1 MVVRETI
8 VSVAIVKNNNSYRG
22 AISAL
27 NLIANEIDTALNNRK
42 KILVKPNFVSIFNP
56 LSTTPRETVEAI
68 IDFIYNRYNI
78 SEIVIAES
86 PAIGSFNQ
94 AIELL
99 GYKELA
105 KRYPSIEFLDLD
117 EYEQEIIMLE
127 DEYHTL
133 FEVSVSKILMDNQ
146 FFKISACRAKT
157 HDTVIVTLSIK
168 NVVMGAIKR
177 GYKSR
182 MHRGYFS
189 INYNI
194 AKLATRLM
202 PDLGVIDGV
211 VAMEGDGPVN
221 GEEKYWGVVFA
232 STNPVNLDI
241 VTAYAM
247 GFNPSDI
254 GYLLL
259 LSRWGYGEIDIKRI
273 KILGEDVDAIRSPF
287 KPHRLYREQLKWK
300 THRDLKL

>member
-1 MVVRETI
+1 M
-8 VSVAIVKNNNSYRG
+8 SVAIVKNNDSYRG
-22 AISAL
+22 VLSAL
-27 NLIANEIDTALNNRK
+27 NLIANEIDKTLDNRK
-42 KILVKPNFVSIFNP
+42 NILVKPNFVSIFNP

-68 IDFIYNRYNI
+68 IDFIYNRYNV

-94 AIELL
+94 AIEFL

-105 KRYPSIEFLDLD
+105 KRYTSIEFLDLD
-117 EYEQEIIMLE
+117 DYEQEIITLE
-127 DEYHTL
+127 DEYHNL
-133 FEVSVSKILMDNQ
+133 FEVSVSKILMDNR

-168 NVVMGAIKR
+168 NVVMGSIKR

-202 PDLGVIDGV
+202 PDLGIVDGV

-221 GEEKYWGVVFA
+221 GEKKCWGVVFA
-232 STNPVNLDI
+232 STNPVNLD
-241 VTAYAM
+241 VATTYAM
-247 GFNPSDI
+247 GFNPSDV
-254 GYLLL
+254 GYLFF
-259 LSRWGYGEIDIKRI
+259 LSRWGYGEVDIKRI
-273 KILGEDVDAIRSPF
+273 KILGENIDTIRSPF
-287 KPHRLYREQLKWK
+287 KPHRSYKEQLIWK
-300 THRDLKL
+300 AYKDLKF